1 MNNAI
6 SKTARRIIS
15 IILIILGVTW
25 IYPLIWMLTLSFKES
40 GEVYSNP
47 FGLPKRWYFSNYP
60 EALSQFD
67 FLTYLLNSI
76 IYSVS
81 TVLIVMILGS
91 MFAYCVARMNWKYKN
106 MALSYISLGL
116 IIPAQVIVI
125 PLYLLL
131 QKLVI
136 KNTHLGLIL
145 PYSAFA
151 LALCILMIYAFL
163 RSLPREIEEAAV
175 IDGCGVYRSFF
186 TIIIP
191 TIRPALSSQIIIT
204 FINTW
209 NEFFL
214 AYIMTAKES
223 LRPMTIGLLN
233 FFVGRG
239 LNQWGYIGATMVIAS
254 LPAIIIYL
262 FFSEQIENALT
273 VGAILK

>member
-131 QKLVI
+131 QKLGI

>member
-131 QKLVI
+131 QKLGI

-209 NEFFL
+209 NEFL
-214 AYIMTAKES
+214 
-223 LRPMTIGLLN
+223 
-233 FFVGRG
+233 
-239 LNQWGYIGATMVIAS
+239 
-254 LPAIIIYL
+254 
-262 FFSEQIENALT
+262 
-273 VGAILK
+273 

>member
-131 QKLVI
+131 QKLGI

-239 LNQWGYIGATMVIAS
+239 LNQWGYVGATMVIDS